1 MITFSDEEGKA
12 FYSFKVSYDGMTP
25 GVMELTLPSTYPTNW
40 VVSMDG
46 KTFTQ
51 KSTGGSTGDI
61 TLHKRMPFTIKTLSD
76 KYVFVYME
84 EWEDMLGNKNIS
96 TIDPDMIWMH
106 CEGEKGKINLTVDE
120 YTPNVSWGEPE
131 SRTGYVLAFSQA
143 EYESIKD
150 NLEETIVENGEI
162 AYKYEQ
168 RNLLIGFTQKE
179 VKEEP
184 GNQSF
189 IIKKA
194 GWEEVSP
201 TKTTNTSILELLQET
216 AE

>member
-1 MITFSDEEGKA
+1 MNI
-12 FYSFKVSYDGMTP
+12 
-25 GVMELTLPSTYPTNW
+25 LL
-40 VVSMDG
+40 
-46 KTFTQ
+46 
-51 KSTGGSTGDI
+51 
-61 TLHKRMPFTIKTLSD
+61 
-76 KYVFVYME
+76 
-84 EWEDMLGNKNIS
+84 MLV
-96 TIDPDMIWMH
+96 
-106 CEGEKGKINLTVDE
+106 GE
-120 YTPNVSWGEPE
+120 SPE

-201 TKTTNTSILELLQET
+201 TKTTNTSILELLQGNYFIDDVYSISANAGEYY
-216 AE
+216 AVNPLLSESEWIGEA